1 MQYQITKHNI
11 YNLDTSKKLSTCP
24 KCSHTRKKKTEKCLM
39 LDWDTW
45 FRNLPTLRRSGTIT
59 RI

>member
-24 KCSHTRKKKTEKCLM
+24 KCSTHKKKENRKVF
-39 LDWDTW
+39 DA
-45 FRNLPTLRRSGTIT
+45 
-59 RI
+59 